1 VRQAAQRALDRYGQV
16 RFIAAHRL
24 DVDKRGGEHGT
35 VTGKIKVHGGSIECS
50 AVPVAQGLP
59 AREQMLM
66 FRVDSE
72 VGRLRQVILH
82 RPGLELKRLTPDNAA
97 DLLFDDVLWVS
108 RAQQEHDAFADVL
121 RSRGA
126 VVHYYS
132 DLLAQTLDITA
143 ARDYVLD
150 GVFDSRW
157 HGPLACGQL
166 RAAVDGLDS
175 VTLAGYLV
183 GGITKREISEL
194 APEPKSIAFHSLD
207 PDGFVLVPLPNLL
220 YQRDTSCWIYTGVS
234 INAMR
239 RQARVRES
247 LFAEAIYRW
256 HPMFASAAFDVWYH
270 GADAAPATIEGG
282 DVLVIGNGAVLA
294 GMSERTTP
302 QALEMLAHRLF
313 AADAATSLVAIDMPK
328 QRAFMHLDTMLTMAD
343 HGVFTK
349 YAGMGMLRSYTI
361 EPGASARELKVTD
374 HPPEDMHTALAAAL
388 GLSSIKVLTAV
399 QDVRSAQREQWDDG
413 CNVLAVEPG
422 VVVAYERNVT
432 TNAYLEENGIEVIT
446 VAGGELGRG
455 RGGPRC
461 MSCPIERSG

>member
-1 VRQAAQRALDRYGQV
+1 
-16 RFIAAHRL
+16 
-24 DVDKRGGEHGT
+24 
-35 VTGKIKVHGGSIECS
+35 
-50 AVPVAQGLP
+50 
-59 AREQMLM
+59 M

-82 RPGLELKRLTPDNAA
+82 RPDLELKRLTPDNAA

-108 RAQQEHDAFADVL
+108 RAQQEHDAFANAL
-121 RSRGA
+121 RSRGV

-132 DLLAQTLDITA
+132 DLLAQTLDVSA
-143 ARDYVLD
+143 ARDYILD
-150 GVFDSRW
+150 GVFDSRY
-157 HGPLACGQL
+157 HGLLACDQL

-175 VTLAGYLV
+175 PTLAGYLV
-183 GGITKREISEL
+183 GGITKREIIEL

-220 YQRDTSCWIYTGVS
+220 YQRDTSCWIYGGVS

-247 LFAEAIYRW
+247 MFAEAIYRW
-256 HPMFASAAFDVWYH
+256 HPMFASANFDVWYH

-313 AADAATSLVAIDMPK
+313 AAGAATSLVAIDMPK

-343 HGVFTK
+343 YGVFTK

-361 EPGASARELKVTD
+361 EPGASVRELKVTD

-388 GLSSIKVLTAV
+388 GLPSIKVLTAV

-461 MSCPIERSG
+461 MSCPIERTG